1 MIEVRAVWA
10 VVVCYRPDLA
20 QLGRLLDALAPQVA
34 GIVVVDNGPDDR
46 LRAALETRA
55 DNQPDSRVRHLPMSG
70 NVGVAS
76 GHNAGVAAVREQGAS
91 HVILF
96 DQDSLPAPDMVQRLL
111 DAVDEAQ
118 GRGLRVASAGP
129 QFHDP
134 RDGTVYPFI
143 RLDGWKIE
151 RVRKPDTESGG
162 VRHCIADYLITS
174 GCLIPL
180 AVFDEIGGMEDG
192 LFIDYI
198 DIEWGLRARSR
209 GYVNLGVF
217 DAGMEHDLGDPP
229 RRYFGGRLRVPMHS
243 PLRHYYHFRNALQLY
258 RRGYIPLRWRLNDGY
273 RLLLKGVFY
282 SLMVENRGEQRRMIL
297 RGCRDGIAGI
307 AGPYS
312 AAG

>member
-1 MIEVRAVWA
+1 MTVTPVVWA

-20 QLGRLLDALAPQVA
+20 QLARLLDALAPQVA
-34 GIVVVDNGPDDR
+34 GIVVVDNGPDER
-46 LRAALETRA
+46 LRAALASRA
-55 DNQPDSRVRHLPMSG
+55 DSGVRHLPMAG

-76 GHNAGVAAVREQGAS
+76 GHNAGIDAVRAQGAS
-91 HVILF
+91 HAILF
-96 DQDSLPAPDMVQRLL
+96 DQDSLPATDMVQRLL
-111 DAVDEAQ
+111 AAVQQAQ
-118 GRGLRVASAGP
+118 ARGLRVASAGP
-129 QFHDP
+129 RFHDP

-143 RLDGWKIE
+143 RLDGWKIAQ
-151 RVRKPDTESGG
+151 VRQPDAGQY
-162 VRHCIADYLITS
+162 CLADYLITS

-180 AVFDEIGGMEDG
+180 AALDEIGGMEDG

-198 DIEWGLRARSR
+198 DIEWGLRARAH
-209 GYVNLGVF
+209 GFVNLGVF

-282 SLMVENRGEQRRMIL
+282 SVMVENRGEQRRMIL
-297 RGCRDGIAGI
+297 RGCRDGLAGV

-312 AAG
+312 GAG